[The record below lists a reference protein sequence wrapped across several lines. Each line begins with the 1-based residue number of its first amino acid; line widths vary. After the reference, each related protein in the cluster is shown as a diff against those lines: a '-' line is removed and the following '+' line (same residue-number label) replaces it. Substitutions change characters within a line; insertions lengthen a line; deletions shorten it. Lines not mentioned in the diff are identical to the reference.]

1 MPKRNFSEKSK
12 TPLNPESWVDQHGDY
27 LFSFALFRVQNQA
40 AAEDLVQ
47 ETFIAALQN
56 HKNYKG
62 QASERTW
69 LTAILKNKIIDY
81 LRKQSRE
88 QPTDDI
94 ERFLNMSEDLF
105 NAAGKW
111 VNGPG
116 KWSFAPSVLY
126 DKKEFWQALKKCLE
140 SLPKRLA
147 QAFIL
152 REMDGMSHE
161 EICKVL
167 EISSSNSW
175 VVLYR
180 ARMGLKKCLG
190 TSWFDRDEAIV
201 G

>member
-1 MPKRNFSEKSK
+1 MPENNFSQNSK
-12 TPLNPESWVDQHGDY
+12 TPLSPESWVDQHGDY
-27 LFSFALFRVQNQA
+27 LYSFARFRVRDQA
-40 AAEDLVQ
+40 SAEDLVQ
-47 ETFIAALQN
+47 DTLLAALQN

-111 VNGPG
+111 VSGPG
-116 KWSFAPSVLY
+116 KWSFAPSILY
-126 DKKEFWQALKKCLE
+126 DKKEFWQALRRCLE
-140 SLPKRLA
+140 LLPKRLA
-147 QAFIL
+147 QAFVL
-152 REMDGMSHE
+152 KEMDGMSHQ

-167 EISSSNSW
+167 EISPSNSW

-190 TSWFDRDEAIV
+190 TSWFDREEATV

>member
-1 MPKRNFSEKSK
+1 MPENNFSQNSK
-12 TPLNPESWVDQHGDY
+12 TPLSPESWVDQHGDY
-27 LFSFALFRVQNQA
+27 LYSFARFRVRDQA
-40 AAEDLVQ
+40 SAEDLVQ

-56 HKNYKG
+56 QKNFKA

-111 VNGPG
+111 VSGPG
-116 KWSFAPSVLY
+116 KWSFAPSILY
-126 DKKEFWQALKKCLE
+126 DKKEFWQALRRCLE
-140 SLPKRLA
+140 LLPKRLA

-152 REMDGMSHE
+152 REMDGMSHQ

-167 EISSSNSW
+167 EISPSNSW

-190 TSWFDRDEAIV
+190 TSWFDREEATV

>member
-1 MPKRNFSEKSK
+1 MSERNFSQNSK
-12 TPLNPESWVDQHGDY
+12 IPLNPESWVDQHGDY
-27 LFSFALFRVQNQA
+27 LFSFALFRVQDQA

-56 HKNYKG
+56 YKNYKG

-69 LTAILKNKIIDY
+69 LIAILKNKIIDY

-126 DKKEFWQALKKCLE
+126 DKKEFWQALRRCLE
-140 SLPKRLA
+140 LLPKRLA
-147 QAFIL
+147 QAFVL
-152 REMDGMSHE
+152 KEMDGMTHK

-190 TSWFDRDEAIV
+190 TSWFDRDEKTV

>member
-1 MPKRNFSEKSK
+1 MPESNFSENSK

-27 LFSFALFRVQNQA
+27 LYSFARFRVRDQA
-40 AAEDLVQ
+40 SAEDLVQ

-94 ERFLNMSEDLF
+94 ERFLNMSDDLF

-116 KWSFAPSVLY
+116 KWSFAPSILY
-126 DKKEFWQALKKCLE
+126 DKKEFWQALRRCLE
-140 SLPKRLA
+140 LLPKRMA
-147 QAFIL
+147 QAFIF
-152 REMDGMSHE
+152 REIDGMSHQ

-167 EISSSNSW
+167 EISPSNSW

-190 TSWFDRDEAIV
+190 TSWFDREEATV

>member
-1 MPKRNFSEKSK
+1 MPEKNLSK
-12 TPLNPESWVDQHGDY
+12 NPKMSLSPENWVDQHGDY
-27 LFSFALFRVQNQA
+27 LFSFALFRVQDQA

-56 HKNYKG
+56 YKNYKG

-69 LTAILKNKIIDY
+69 LTAILKNKLIDY
-81 LRKQSRE
+81 LRKQIRE

-126 DKKEFWQALKKCLE
+126 DKKEFWQALRRCLE
-140 SLPKRLA
+140 LLPKRLA

-152 REMDGMSHE
+152 REMDGMSHQ

-167 EISSSNSW
+167 GISSSNSW
-175 VVLYR
+175 VILYR

-190 TSWFDRDEAIV
+190 TSWFDRDETIV

>member
-1 MPKRNFSEKSK
+1 MAENNFSQNSK
-12 TPLNPESWVDQHGDY
+12 TPLSPESWVDQHGDY
-27 LFSFALFRVQNQA
+27 LYSFARFRVRDQA

-94 ERFLNMSEDLF
+94 ERFLNMSDDLF

-116 KWSFAPSVLY
+116 KWSFAPSILY
-126 DKKEFWQALKKCLE
+126 DKKEFWQALRRCLE
-140 SLPKRLA
+140 LLPKRLA
-147 QAFIL
+147 QAFIF
-152 REMDGMSHE
+152 REMDGMSHQ

-190 TSWFDRDEAIV
+190 TSWFDREEVTV

>member
-1 MPKRNFSEKSK
+1 MNFSENP
-12 TPLNPESWVDQHGDY
+12 TPPLSPESWVDQHGDY
-27 LFSFALFRVQNQA
+27 LYSFALFRVQNQA

-69 LTAILKNKIIDY
+69 LIAILKNKIIDY

-94 ERFLNMSEDLF
+94 ERFLNMSEGLF
-105 NAAGKW
+105 NTAGKW

-116 KWSFAPSVLY
+116 KWSFSPSILY
-126 DKKEFWQALKKCLE
+126 DKKEFWQALRRCLE
-140 SLPKRLA
+140 LLPKRLA
-147 QAFIL
+147 RAFIL
-152 REMDGMSHE
+152 KEMDGMSHK

-167 EISSSNSW
+167 QISSSNSW

-190 TSWFDRDEAIV
+190 TNWFDREETPI

>member
-1 MPKRNFSEKSK
+1 MPENNFSQNSK
-12 TPLNPESWVDQHGDY
+12 TPLSPESWVDQHGDY
-27 LFSFALFRVQNQA
+27 LYSFARFRVRDQA
-40 AAEDLVQ
+40 SAEDLVQ

-111 VNGPG
+111 VSGPG
-116 KWSFAPSVLY
+116 KWSFAPSILY
-126 DKKEFWQALKKCLE
+126 DKKEFWQALRRCLE
-140 SLPKRLA
+140 LLPKRLA
-147 QAFIL
+147 QAFVL
-152 REMDGMSHE
+152 KEMDGMSHQ

-167 EISSSNSW
+167 EISPSNSW

-190 TSWFDRDEAIV
+190 TSWFDREEATV

>member
-1 MPKRNFSEKSK
+1 MPESNFSENSK

-27 LFSFALFRVQNQA
+27 LYSFARFRVRDQA

-111 VNGPG
+111 VSGPG
-116 KWSFAPSVLY
+116 KWSFAPSILY
-126 DKKEFWQALKKCLE
+126 DKKEFWQALRKCLDL
-140 SLPKRLA
+140 LPKQLA

-152 REMDGMSHE
+152 REMDGMSHQD
-161 EICKVL
+161 ICKVL
-167 EISSSNSW
+167 DISSSNSW
-175 VVLYR
+175 VILYR

-190 TSWFDRDEAIV
+190 TSWFDRDEKTV

>member
-1 MPKRNFSEKSK
+1 MSERNFPKKSK
-12 TPLNPESWVDQHGDY
+12 ELLNPENWVDQYGDY
-27 LFSFALFRVQNQA
+27 LYSFALFRVQNQA

-47 ETFIAALQN
+47 ETFVAALQN
-56 HKNYKG
+56 LRNYKG
-62 QASERTW
+62 HASERTW

-111 VNGPG
+111 VSGPG
-116 KWSFAPSVLY
+116 KWSFSPSILY
-126 DKKEFWQALKKCLE
+126 DKKEFWQALRRCLE
-140 SLPKRLA
+140 LLPKRMA

-167 EISSSNSW
+167 GISSSNSW

>member
-1 MPKRNFSEKSK
+1 MPESNFSENSK

-27 LFSFALFRVQNQA
+27 LYSFARFRVRDQA

-94 ERFLNMSEDLF
+94 E
-105 NAAGKW
+105 
-111 VNGPG
+111 
-116 KWSFAPSVLY
+116 
-126 DKKEFWQALKKCLE
+126 
-140 SLPKRLA
+140 
-147 QAFIL
+147 
-152 REMDGMSHE
+152 
-161 EICKVL
+161 
-167 EISSSNSW
+167 
-175 VVLYR
+175 
-180 ARMGLKKCLG
+180 
-190 TSWFDRDEAIV
+190 
-201 G
+201 

>member
-1 MPKRNFSEKSK
+1 MPGSNFSENSK

-27 LFSFALFRVQNQA
+27 LYSFARFRVRDQA

-94 ERFLNMSEDLF
+94 ERFLNKSENLF

-116 KWSFAPSVLY
+116 NWSFAPSILY
-126 DKKEFWQALKKCLE
+126 DKKEFWQALRKCLE

>member
-1 MPKRNFSEKSK
+1 MSERNFSQNSK
-12 TPLNPESWVDQHGDY
+12 IPLNPESWVDQHGDY
-27 LFSFALFRVQNQA
+27 LFSFALFRVQDKS

-56 HKNYKG
+56 YKNYKG

-69 LTAILKNKIIDY
+69 LVAILKNKIIDY

-111 VNGPG
+111 MNGPG
-116 KWSFAPSVLY
+116 KWSFAPSILY
-126 DKKEFWQALKKCLE
+126 DKKEFWQALRRCLE
-140 SLPKRLA
+140 LLPKRLA
-147 QAFIL
+147 QAFVL
-152 REMDGMSHE
+152 KEMDGMTHK

-167 EISSSNSW
+167 KISSSNSW

-190 TSWFDRDEAIV
+190 TSWFDRDEKTV

>member
-1 MPKRNFSEKSK
+1 MTENNFIDNSGTS
-12 TPLNPESWVDQHGDY
+12 LNPGDWVDQYGDY
-27 LFSFALFRVQNQA
+27 LYNFALFRVQDQT

-47 ETFIAALQN
+47 ETFFAALKS

-69 LTAILKNKIIDY
+69 LIAILKNKIIDY
-81 LRKQSRE
+81 LRNQSRE
-88 QPTDDI
+88 QLTDDI
-94 ERFLNMSEDLF
+94 ERFLNMPDIF

-111 VNGPG
+111 LNGPG
-116 KWSFAPSVLY
+116 KWTFSPTALY
-126 DKKEFWQALKKCLE
+126 DKKEFWKALKKCLE

-152 REMDGMSHE
+152 KEMDGMSHE

-167 EISSSNSW
+167 EISPSNSW
-175 VVLYR
+175 IVLYR

-190 TSWFDRDEAIV
+190 TSWFGRDEAYA

>member
-1 MPKRNFSEKSK
+1 MPENNFSENSK
-12 TPLNPESWVDQHGDY
+12 TELNPESWVDQHGDY
-27 LFSFALFRVQNQA
+27 LYSFARFRVQDQA
-40 AAEDLVQ
+40 SAEDLVQ
-47 ETFIAALQN
+47 ETFIAALQS

-94 ERFLNMSEDLF
+94 ERFLNMPEDLF
-105 NAAGKW
+105 NAVGKW

-116 KWSFAPSVLY
+116 KWSFAPSILY
-126 DKKEFWQALKKCLE
+126 DKKEFWQALRRCLE
-140 SLPKRLA
+140 LLPKRLA

-152 REMDGMSHE
+152 REMDGMSHQ

-167 EISSSNSW
+167 DISPSNSW

-190 TSWFDRDEAIV
+190 TSWFGREEVTV

>member
-1 MPKRNFSEKSK
+1 MPENNFSQNSK
-12 TPLNPESWVDQHGDY
+12 TPLSPESWVDQHGDY
-27 LFSFALFRVQNQA
+27 LYSFARFRVRDQA
-40 AAEDLVQ
+40 SAEDLVQ

-111 VNGPG
+111 VSGPG
-116 KWSFAPSVLY
+116 KWSFAPSILY
-126 DKKEFWQALKKCLE
+126 DKKEFWQALRRCLE
-140 SLPKRLA
+140 LLPKRLA
-147 QAFIL
+147 QAFVL
-152 REMDGMSHE
+152 REMDGMSHQ

-167 EISSSNSW
+167 EISPSNSW

-190 TSWFDRDEAIV
+190 TSWFDREEATV

>member
-1 MPKRNFSEKSK
+1 MPERNFSENSK
-12 TPLNPESWVDQHGDY
+12 TPLKPESWVDQYGDY
-27 LFSFALFRVQNQA
+27 LFSFALFRVQDQA

-116 KWSFAPSVLY
+116 KWSFSPSVLY
-126 DKKEFWQALKKCLE
+126 DKKEFWQALRRCLE
-140 SLPKRLA
+140 LLPKRLA

-152 REMDGMSHE
+152 REMDGMSHQ

-167 EISSSNSW
+167 EISPSNSW

-190 TSWFDRDEAIV
+190 TSWFDREETPA

>member
-1 MPKRNFSEKSK
+1 MPESNFSENSK

-27 LFSFALFRVQNQA
+27 LYSFARFRVRDQT

-94 ERFLNMSEDLF
+94 ERFLNMSDDLF

-116 KWSFAPSVLY
+116 KWSFAPSILY
-126 DKKEFWQALKKCLE
+126 DKKEFWQALRRCLE
-140 SLPKRLA
+140 LLPKRLA
-147 QAFIL
+147 QAFIF
-152 REMDGMSHE
+152 REMDGMSHQ

-167 EISSSNSW
+167 EISPSNSW

-190 TSWFDRDEAIV
+190 PSWFDREEATV

>member
-1 MPKRNFSEKSK
+1 MPENNFSQNSK
-12 TPLNPESWVDQHGDY
+12 TPLSPESWVDQHGDY
-27 LFSFALFRVQNQA
+27 LYSFARFRVRDQA
-40 AAEDLVQ
+40 SAEDLVQ

-111 VNGPG
+111 VSGPG
-116 KWSFAPSVLY
+116 KWSFAPSILY
-126 DKKEFWQALKKCLE
+126 DKKEFWQALRRCLE
-140 SLPKRLA
+140 LLPKRLA
-147 QAFIL
+147 QAFIF
-152 REMDGMSHE
+152 REMDGMSHQ

-167 EISSSNSW
+167 EISPSNSW

-190 TSWFDRDEAIV
+190 TSWFDREEATV

>member
-1 MPKRNFSEKSK
+1 MPERNFSQNSK

-27 LFSFALFRVQNQA
+27 LFSFALFRVQDKST
-40 AAEDLVQ
+40 AEDLVQ

-56 HKNYKG
+56 YKNYKG

-69 LTAILKNKIIDY
+69 LIAILKNKIIDY

-116 KWSFAPSVLY
+116 KWSFAPSILY
-126 DKKEFWQALKKCLE
+126 DKKEFWQALRRCLE
-140 SLPKRLA
+140 LLPKRLA
-147 QAFIL
+147 QAFVL
-152 REMDGMSHE
+152 KEMDGMTHK

-190 TSWFDRDEAIV
+190 TSWFDRDEKTV

>member
-1 MPKRNFSEKSK
+1 MPERNFSEKPE
-12 TPLNPESWVDQHGDY
+12 TPLNPENWVDLYGDY

-47 ETFIAALQN
+47 ETFVAALQN
-56 HKNYKG
+56 RKNFKG

-69 LTAILKNKIIDY
+69 LIAILKNKIIDY

-88 QPTDDI
+88 LPTDDI
-94 ERFLNMSEDLF
+94 ERFLNMSGDQF

-111 VNGPG
+111 VAGPG
-116 KWSFAPSVLY
+116 KWSFTPSMLY
-126 DKKEFWQALKKCLE
+126 DKKEFWQALRRCLE

-190 TSWFDRDEAIV
+190 TSWFNREETV